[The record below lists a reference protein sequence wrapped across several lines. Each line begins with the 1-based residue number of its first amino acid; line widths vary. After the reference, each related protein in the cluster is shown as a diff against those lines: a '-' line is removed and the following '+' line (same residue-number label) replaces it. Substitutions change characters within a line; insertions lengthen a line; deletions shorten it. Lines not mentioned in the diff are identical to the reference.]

1 MRRAPRFG
9 VVAGLTAFAAIVV
22 AMIAP
27 VIVILFGLVP
37 AARAQGIRGEYQVSA
52 SAIEYLSVTRDS
64 FPESEVPGS
73 GTRRVLADG
82 SVVVCVPGG
91 YCYRYR
97 AGDIRTASPVTE
109 DLSFTAWPGW
119 RGIQAR
125 AHVRGRFG
133 SNDLWPRSSE
143 KLALLDLAID
153 VDRTDWRLRAGRQ
166 QHLGG
171 LGAMHFDGGSLLWKG
186 VAPVRVTAFAGRSL
200 GRGLFAPYTGSLLSE
215 ADELPPLREA
225 VVVGLEGRYRPN
237 GALAASLLYQVEI
250 RTDRASLYSE
260 RVALDATWQARAMR
274 LELSGDADVA
284 SLVVNDFKLRLGRT
298 FGTRL
303 DLTAEGRHSNP
314 FFELWTIWGA
324 FTPVAFDQVRVS
336 ADYRVDRALSL
347 EGGIA
352 WRDYGDTHTGIQ
364 QAPIEGDGLRG
375 RVAARWQRRAWS
387 ASAAAGLDQGYGAYR
402 GQLDFAIQRD
412 FGPRT
417 SFGLV
422 AVGTQQFTEFRFG
435 EGTTHGIGGTARHGI
450 GAVDLSARVGYD
462 RHTFENRPGYDDY
475 GQWRGTLAIN
485 GRFGRD
491 PAAPS
496 PGDATGW
503 RP

>member
-1 MRRAPRFG
+1 MNLRRPL
-9 VVAGLTAFAAIVV
+9 GLSAMIVV
-22 AMIAP
+22 GTLIRMSEAE
-27 VIVILFGLVP
+27 
-37 AARAQGIRGEYQVSA
+37 AQGIRGEYQVSA
-52 SAIEYLSVTRDS
+52 SAIEYLSVVRDS

-73 GTRRVLADG
+73 GTTRVLPDG
-82 SVVVCVPGG
+82 TVVECVPGG

-97 AGDIRTASPVTE
+97 AGELRTASPVTE
-109 DLSFTAWPGW
+109 DLSLTAWPGW

-143 KLALLDLAID
+143 KLALLDLT
-153 VDRTDWRLRAGRQ
+153 VEMDRTDWRLRAGRQ

-186 VAPVRVTAFAGRSL
+186 VPAVRVTAFAGRSL
-200 GRGLFAPYTGSLLSE
+200 GRGLFAPYTGSLLAES
-215 ADELPPLREA
+215 DELPPLREA
-225 VVVGLEGRYRPN
+225 VVVGVEGRYRPN
-237 GALAASLLYQVEI
+237 ATLAASLLYQVEI

-260 RVALDATWQARAMR
+260 RVALDATWQPQLLR
-274 LELSGDADVA
+274 LELSGDADLA
-284 SLVVNDFKLRLGRT
+284 SLVVNDLKLRLGRT
-298 FGTRL
+298 FGTHL
-303 DLTAEGRHSNP
+303 DLTVEGRHSEP

-324 FTPVAFDQVRVS
+324 FTPVGFDQLRFS
-336 ADYRVDRALSL
+336 ADYRIDRNLSL

-352 WRDYGDTHTGIQ
+352 WRDYAETHTGIQ
-364 QAPIEGDGLRG
+364 LAPIEGDGLRG
-375 RVAARWQRRAWS
+375 RAGARWQQEAWS
-387 ASAAAGLDQGYGAYR
+387 ASVAAGLDQGYGAYR
-402 GQLDFAIQRD
+402 GQLDAAVERE

-417 SFGLV
+417 SLGLF

-435 EGTTHGIGGTARHGI
+435 EGTTRGVGATARHGI
-450 GAVDLSARVGYD
+450 GAVDLTGRVGYD

-475 GQWRGTLAIN
+475 GQWRGTIALS

-491 PAAPS
+491 PAAPK
-496 PGDATGW
+496 PRDTPGW